1 MADKI
6 RVMIVDDIAET
17 REQLRKLLSFD
28 PDVEVVAMAA
38 SGEEAVQVVSQARP
52 DVVLMDVNLPGM
64 DGIAATGKVV
74 EAIPTAQVIMLSVQG
89 ETDYMRRAM
98 MAGARDYLTK
108 PPSADDLLDAIHR
121 AFKLRQKMGTGPL
134 SPATAAAGPPPAPAP
149 ARPAYAGPAPGRRA
163 GGGAAAPAAAATAR
177 REKQAKVLTI
187 YSPKG
192 GTGCTTLA
200 VNLAIALQAMVG
212 PDSSVCVVD
221 ANLQFGDV
229 SIFMKLQPTRT
240 LADLAPHTQDL
251 DADLLKNIL
260 VPHTSGVQVLV
271 APAAPED
278 AEVFT
283 EGGVEDSGANRPLKA
298 ILNFTRYQFD
308 YVIVDT
314 AHAVD
319 AILLA
324 ALDVSDLVM
333 VVTRPVI
340 PEIRGARLFIELL
353 RKMDYTMDRIALI
366 INGVDNKRM
375 GIQPEAIEKAMIP
388 AMAQIPMDERLALR
402 AANYGEPIL
411 PKNARTPLGQAM
423 IDFAK
428 KLRMYFTEEVP
439 EAPATNSEAQ
449 KRAGLGR
456 LL

>member
-1 MADKI
+1 MAEKI

-38 SGEEAVQVVSQARP
+38 SGEEAIQVVSQARP

-64 DGIAATGKVV
+64 DGIAATGKIV

-134 SPATAAAGPPPAPAP
+134 SPAAA
-149 ARPAYAGPAPGRRA
+149 
-163 GGGAAAPAAAATAR
+163 AAAPQTAQTR
-177 REKQAKVLTI
+177 RDKQAKVLTL

-240 LADLAPHTQDL
+240 LADLAPHIQDL
-251 DADLLKNIL
+251 DLDLMKNIL

-278 AEVFT
+278 AEVFA
-283 EGGVEDSGANRPLKA
+283 EGGVEETGANRALKA
-298 ILNFTRYQFD
+298 ILNFARYQFD

-314 AHAVD
+314 AHGVD

-324 ALDVSDLVM
+324 ALDVSDMVM

-353 RKMDYTMDRIALI
+353 RKMDYTADRIALV

-388 AMAQIPMDERLALR
+388 AIAQIPMDERLALR

-428 KLRMYFTEEVP
+428 KLRMHFTEEVP
-439 EAPATNSEAQ
+439 EAPAANSEAQ